1 MERDFKNG
9 PQGRARYPYRSD
21 LPHIQTDLGTM
32 GAVGKLKMEYVGHQ
46 GTLQVRTTGLRLW
59 GMAVDSGGLPPAV
72 RVHFVR
78 ALRMFSAHVGDLG
91 GFPAVFARFRGHC
104 ADLACFALVFI
115 TRAALVLWRVSD

>member
-46 GTLQVRTTGLRLW
+46 GTPQVRTTGLRLW
-59 GMAVDSGGLPPAV
+59 GMLWVQ
-72 RVHFVR
+72 
-78 ALRMFSAHVGDLG
+78 VG
-91 GFPAVFARFRGHC
+91 FR
-104 ADLACFALVFI
+104 LL
-115 TRAALVLWRVSD
+115 